1 MVSGLRRLAYGA
13 YALVVFVTVALS
25 TTAVIAI
32 IPGLERRRRLA
43 RAAARLIFRLAGMQ
57 LRVQDLD
64 RLGAEPVVVVAN
76 HASYLDGIILTAVLP
91 PHFSF
96 VIKREVTLVPFVH
109 LLLRRLGSHF
119 VERDAGHKT
128 AVDARRILRHAHS
141 GDSMAVFPEGTFRTE
156 PGLRRFRTGAFAA
169 AIRAGLPVVPVII
182 CGSRALLPS
191 GSVLPRRGPLNVQVC
206 EPIVPAGRDK
216 AALNALCDESR
227 KAILAGLDEP
237 DLTKVAD
244 DDAPAAL
251 AS

>member
-1 MVSGLRRLAYGA
+1 MKRLAYGA

-43 RAAARLIFRLAGMQ
+43 RGAARLIFRLVGM
-57 LRVQDLD
+57 
-64 RLGAEPVVVVAN
+64 RLHVHGLKHLGSEPVVVVAN
-76 HASYLDGIILTAVLP
+76 HASYLDGILLTAVLP
-91 PHFSF
+91 PRFSF
-96 VIKREVTLVPFVH
+96 VIKREVTQVPAVH
-109 LLLRRLGSHF
+109 LLLRKLGSHF
-119 VERDAGHKT
+119 VERDAGQKT

-182 CGSRALLPS
+182 SGSRALLPS
-191 GSVLPRRGPLNVQVC
+191 GSLLPRRGPLYVQVC
-206 EPIVPAGRDK
+206 EPITPAGRDK
-216 AALNALCDESR
+216 EALNALCNQSR
-227 KAILAGLDEP
+227 EVILAGLDEP
-237 DLTKVAD
+237 DLTALTD
-244 DDAPAAL
+244 DDPPAAL